1 MPGRPSPPSKPMRCS
16 NTPHETADRT
26 PDFFKGTGP
35 LLKSISVADNP
46 PPPPPKAPP
55 PPAPKTQPP
64 PPPPKA
70 PPPQN
75 PEPKPPPKRK
85 GKRPPKGKKPQQ
97 PRKGKRPPKGK
108 KPQQPRKG
116 KPGQPPI
123 GQRKK
128 GRRIKIKLGLRARG
142 LSQEAD
148 TYTDQIG
155 WTSSERILED
165 IGDVGGLEDD
175 VKHEPETTIHQC
187 SMCGVRMEIPMP
199 KRDRYKVICAYPE
212 CGHEDMIGIE

>member
-1 MPGRPSPPSKPMRCS
+1 M
-16 NTPHETADRT
+16 
-26 PDFFKGTGP
+26 
-35 LLKSISVADNP
+35 ADN
-46 PPPPPKAPP
+46 
-55 PPAPKTQPP
+55 PP

-165 IGDVGGLEDD
+165 IGGVGGLEDD

-212 CGHEDMIGIE
+212 CGHEDMIGIA

>member
-16 NTPHETADRT
+16 NTPHEAADRT

-55 PPAPKTQPP
+55 P
-64 PPPPKA
+64 
-70 PPPQN
+70 QN
-75 PEPKPPPKRK
+75 PEPKPPPK
-85 GKRPPKGKKPQQ
+85 
-97 PRKGKRPPKGK
+97 RKGKRPPKGK

-165 IGDVGGLEDD
+165 IGGVGGLEDD

>member
-75 PEPKPPPKRK
+75 PEPKPPPK
-85 GKRPPKGKKPQQ
+85 
-97 PRKGKRPPKGK
+97 RKGKRPPKGK

>member
-16 NTPHETADRT
+16 NTPHEAADRT

-55 PPAPKTQPP
+55 P
-64 PPPPKA
+64 
-70 PPPQN
+70 QN
-75 PEPKPPPKRK
+75 PEPKPPPK
-85 GKRPPKGKKPQQ
+85 
-97 PRKGKRPPKGK
+97 RKGKRPPKGK

>member
-1 MPGRPSPPSKPMRCS
+1 VPGRPSPPSKPMRCS
-16 NTPHETADRT
+16 NTPHEAADRT

-35 LLKSISVADNP
+35 LLKSISVADN
-46 PPPPPKAPP
+46 
-55 PPAPKTQPP
+55 PP

>member
-1 MPGRPSPPSKPMRCS
+1 MRCS
-16 NTPHETADRT
+16 NTPHEAADRT

-55 PPAPKTQPP
+55 P
-64 PPPPKA
+64 
-70 PPPQN
+70 QN
-75 PEPKPPPKRK
+75 PEPKPPPK
-85 GKRPPKGKKPQQ
+85 
-97 PRKGKRPPKGK
+97 RKGKRPPKGK